1 MIILIIVI
9 IIMILIS
16 GLTSTSTTL
25 GELLVLPQCL
35 MLVDLLGEPPG
46 GEMSGNGVNLNI
58 EDDDAGDG
66 DYISGLSGRAS
77 LLVYEPADGQAL

>member
-25 GELLVLPQCL
+25 GGLLVLPQCL
-35 MLVDLLGEPPG
+35 TLVDLLGEPRG
-46 GEMSGNGVNLNI
+46 GEMSGNGVKLNI
-58 EDDDAGDG
+58 EDDDDGNG
-66 DYISGLSGRAS
+66 DY
-77 LLVYEPADGQAL
+77 VYMVHVVCGTPPPRL